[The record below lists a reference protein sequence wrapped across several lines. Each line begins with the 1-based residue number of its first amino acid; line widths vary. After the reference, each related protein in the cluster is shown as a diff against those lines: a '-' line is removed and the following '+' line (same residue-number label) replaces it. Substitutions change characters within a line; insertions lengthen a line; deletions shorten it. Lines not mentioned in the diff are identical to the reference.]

1 MSFLKIHKIHK
12 KVYIT
17 IHQLYLQMGDNTSE
31 ENQFAQKNIRLLGI
45 RQYLQTNCIN
55 KDDNIHK
62 RILITYI

>member
-1 MSFLKIHKIHK
+1 
-12 KVYIT
+12 
-17 IHQLYLQMGDNTSE
+17 MGDNTSE

-62 RILITYI
+62 RILIIEKRETNK